1 MFAKRLLGF
10 THVQRLALSNRL
22 ATVLRRLLGSFYIA
36 VILYA
41 AVFVSSPQFFT
52 TNRLGRYVSIS
63 KRLASLEIHWII
75 RRSSLHLAR
84 VVNDDAS
91 FSFYKS
97 TLCVGDRAFEIIVS
111 MLRLK
116 KIIIFLRF
124 FSPFFSFAF
133 FFLFL
138 QCLITSHEIGAQF
151 TFSVDSCINFL
162 TFREIWISKKHKS
175 NEGKIIEDDNA
186 NFLRQDLGRMR
197 D

>member
-52 TNRLGRYVSIS
+52 TNGLGRYVS
-63 KRLASLEIHWII
+63 KRLASLEIHWIV

-97 TLCVGDRAFEIIVS
+97 TLYVGDRAFEIIVS
-111 MLRLK
+111 MLSLK
-116 KIIIFLRF
+116 KIIIFFTF
-124 FSPFFSFAF
+124 FFPLFFLLLF

-138 QCLITSHEIGAQF
+138 DCLITSHEIGAQF

>member
-22 ATVLRRLLGSFYIA
+22 ATVLWRLLGSFYIA

-41 AVFVSSPQFFT
+41 AVFVSSLQFFT
-52 TNRLGRYVSIS
+52 TNGLGRYVS
-63 KRLASLEIHWII
+63 KRLASLEIHWIV

-97 TLCVGDRAFEIIVS
+97 TLCVGDRAFEIIVC

>member
-52 TNRLGRYVSIS
+52 TNGLGRYVS
-63 KRLASLEIHWII
+63 KRLASLEIHWIV

-133 FFLFL
+133 FFSFFTLFNNISRNWCAIHIL
-138 QCLITSHEIGAQF
+138 
-151 TFSVDSCINFL
+151 SVDSCINFL